1 MEAIC
6 RPWEEPWVFGGDP
19 LEFAGSVAEEFLS
32 KEEDGSSARGC
43 REKKGEGC
51 DDVYGMAP
59 LQETRFWIDKMQQ
72 HEALLRQPFEEMI
85 MIER

>member
-1 MEAIC
+1 M
-6 RPWEEPWVFGGDP
+6 
-19 LEFAGSVAEEFLS
+19 EEFLS

-59 LQETRFWIDKMQQ
+59 LQEMRFWIDKMQQ